1 MLSDRNKRQ
10 FDLIQVATRAI
21 VGLHRNQT
29 WCSTA
34 KRFSLPAAPRLVNGA
49 TACMRTETFLC
60 AFANP
65 YIPTLEVLGDDQ
77 GTGDPRE
84 DRGDGGLGR
93 GEKGGCLQDARRGVR
108 PAGRQPTRR
117 LLPAQACAGQRRH
130 PSRRKRGGARRT
142 RRRETTSETAVE
154 SAIATLRRAIDSI
167 DAEIEVAKERAKE
180 AQAEYE
186 AMQASA
192 DERKASITEKITLLE
207 QPA

>member
-1 MLSDRNKRQ
+1 VASGEVKKADAFKTLAEEYGQPFDSLRGAYYQHKRVL
-10 FDLIQVATRAI
+10 D
-21 VGLHRNQT
+21 
-29 WCSTA
+29 
-34 KRFSLPAAPRLVNGA
+34 NGG
-49 TACMRTETFLC
+49 TT
-60 AFANP
+60 
-65 YIPTLEVLGDDQ
+65 PTGNG
-77 GTGDPRE
+77 GT
-84 DRGDGGLGR
+84 
-93 GEKGGCLQDARRGVR
+93 
-108 PAGRQPTRR
+108 
-117 LLPAQACAGQRRH
+117 
-130 PSRRKRGGARRT
+130 RRT

>member
-1 MLSDRNKRQ
+1 MTKAQEIHEKIEAMVASGEVKKADAFKTLAEEYGQPVDSLRGAYYQHKRVL
-10 FDLIQVATRAI
+10 D
-21 VGLHRNQT
+21 
-29 WCSTA
+29 
-34 KRFSLPAAPRLVNGA
+34 NG
-49 TACMRTETFLC
+49 
-60 AFANP
+60 
-65 YIPTLEVLGDDQ
+65 
-77 GTGDPRE
+77 GTP
-84 DRGDGGLGR
+84 
-93 GEKGGCLQDARRGVR
+93 
-108 PAGRQPTRR
+108 PAGN
-117 LLPAQACAGQRRH
+117 
-130 PSRRKRGGARRT
+130 GGARRT